1 MKPAIFRDTEI
12 QQKFDKD
19 GYVLFDFI
27 TEDQAK
33 AIGEKFYQLHD
44 TIPAGFYADAF
55 SPDDEIK
62 REIFEHTEAII
73 QPTFDKFFKD
83 YKKLGSTFLCKGVGP
98 EGNVKVHQDWMTVD
112 ENKYYTGTIW
122 IPIQD
127 TNEENGALRV
137 IPGSHQFFDS
147 YRSNNIP
154 VSYKGSEQLL
164 WDNML
169 TINMKAGQALVIN
182 HAIIHGSS
190 PNLSAKERL
199 VIAYGITCKD
209 AKLLFYHMEPK
220 SKDNF
225 VEKFDMPDDFFLKYY
240 NVGDRPLIG
249 NMVDRFPYKVRT
261 YSNNEIQTMINTELK
276 NRGLLK
282 KSIKK
287 RSIFDK
293 IKLLFQ

>member
-12 QQKFDKD
+12 QQQFDID

-27 TEDQAK
+27 TEEQAK

-55 SPDDEIK
+55 SPDDELK

-73 QPTFDKFFKD
+73 QPTFDRFFKD
-83 YKKLGSTFLCKGVGP
+83 YKKLGSTFLCKGVGL
-98 EGNVKVHQDWMTVD
+98 EGNVNVHQDWMTVD

-122 IPIQD
+122 IPVQD

-137 IPGSHQFFDS
+137 IPGSHTFFDS

-154 VSYKGSEQLL
+154 VSYYGSEKLL
-164 WDNML
+164 WENML

-209 AKLLFYHMEPK
+209 AKLQFYHMEPK
-220 SKDNF
+220 SNDNF
-225 VEKFDMPDDFFLKYY
+225 IEKFDMPDDFFLKYY
-240 NVGDRPLIG
+240 NIGERPHIG
-249 NMVDRFPYKVRT
+249 EMVDRFSYKVRT
-261 YSNNEIQTMINTELK
+261 YSHNEIKTMIDRELEI
-276 NRGLLK
+276 RGLLK
-282 KSIKK
+282 ENKRKYNIIERIK
-287 RSIFDK
+287 R
-293 IKLLFQ
+293 LFQ